1 MTGGILVELKWMGFY
16 LSQSFWVETFGIMWP
31 SRIALCIRSTLSLY
45 ILVDDFSFWHCVK
58 YRKQNIC
65 IQVQVLVVTNVG
77 KIEAIIGR
85 RTLVAT
91 TQR

>member
-1 MTGGILVELKWMGFY
+1 MTGGILVELKWMGSY
-16 LSQSFWVETFGIMWP
+16 LSQSFWAET
-31 SRIALCIRSTLSLY
+31 
-45 ILVDDFSFWHCVK
+45 FWHCVK

>member
-1 MTGGILVELKWMGFY
+1 MTGGILVELKWMGFIY
-16 LSQSFWVETFGIMWP
+16 HSLFTAET
-31 SRIALCIRSTLSLY
+31 
-45 ILVDDFSFWHCVK
+45 FWHCVK